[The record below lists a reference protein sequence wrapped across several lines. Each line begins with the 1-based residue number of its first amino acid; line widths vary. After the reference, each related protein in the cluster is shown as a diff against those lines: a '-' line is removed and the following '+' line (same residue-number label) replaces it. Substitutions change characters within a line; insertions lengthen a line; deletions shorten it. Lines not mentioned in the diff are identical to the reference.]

1 MNHYI
6 IKANLPKQFTE
17 ELLMLIPEQREYVNQ
32 LFSEG
37 KLSLYS
43 LNESRTKLWI
53 VLLASDEAALADM
66 IEGFPMKDFM
76 EINYE
81 PLLFHN
87 TSANML
93 LSYGLN

>member
-1 MNHYI
+1 MI
-6 IKANLPKQFTE
+6 TADLPHTFTE
-17 ELLMLIPEQREYVNQ
+17 EMLMLIPEQREYVNQ
-32 LFSEG
+32 LFSDG

-53 VLLASDEAALADM
+53 VVLATDESVLADVLDQ
-66 IEGFPMKDFM
+66 FPMKDYM
-76 EINYE
+76 EISYE